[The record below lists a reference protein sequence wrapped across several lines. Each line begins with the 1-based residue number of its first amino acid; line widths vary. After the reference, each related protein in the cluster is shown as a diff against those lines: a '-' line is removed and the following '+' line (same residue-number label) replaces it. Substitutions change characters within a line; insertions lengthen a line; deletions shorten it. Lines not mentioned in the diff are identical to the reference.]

1 MTNLLVNP
9 GFEGRY
15 QPWQGQAEVMLA
27 EGWLPFW
34 VPQSPSDEPWRNRAP
49 AYWPATGSRLVRAG
63 QTAQV
68 CSTPWGTHIGGVMQT
83 ISVIPGQ
90 RLRLKAHGFAW
101 STDADTAGQST
112 DPGNVRMK
120 IGIDPAG
127 GSTPF
132 GSSVVWS
139 VERSVYDQYDA
150 GFTVE
155 TIATHPAVT
164 VFLLSAPE
172 MPRKHNDVFWDD
184 ASLEVL
190 QDVYLLPAETS
201 SNGLE
206 LVFTEA
212 TQQVGQP
219 VGVHVACRRLLQNM
233 LVCVSGPEGGVSVR
247 QVGVATDGPGYSWQ
261 WEFVPAVAGPYTV
274 TASADGV
281 DAVTTTIR
289 IAGDVTGPELLP
301 PGYSSARGKPRAQY
315 ERTYILMPPDA
326 NMEWVLAVIES
337 GILMERRWSLGFSR
351 DDAGIGDLDNRT
363 VIAINPDAWPEPV
376 EAWFA
381 LWYPG
386 VTVRAVPAASPE
398 ELRIALC
405 AADL

>member
-1 MTNLLVNP
+1 MTNLLANP
-9 GFEGRY
+9 GFEGKY
-15 QPWQGQAEVMLA
+15 QPWQGQAEVMMA

-34 VPQSPSDEPWRNRAP
+34 VPQGPSDETWRNRPP
-49 AYWPATGSRLVRAG
+49 AYWAAMGARLVRAG

-83 ISVIPGQ
+83 IPVSPGQ
-90 RLRLKAHGFAW
+90 RLRLKAYGFAW
-101 STDADTAGQST
+101 STDADTPGQSS

-132 GSSVVWS
+132 GPAVVWS

-184 ASLEVL
+184 ASLEVV
-190 QDVYLLPAETS
+190 QDVYLLPEETS
-201 SNGLE
+201 GDGLD
-206 LVFTEA
+206 LVFTGE

-219 VGVHVACRRLLQNM
+219 VGVRVTGRRLLQNM
-233 LVCVSGPEGGVSVR
+233 LVCVSNPAGSVSVR
-247 QVGVATDGPGYSWQ
+247 QIGVAASGPGYAWQ
-261 WEFVPAVAGPYTV
+261 WEFVPDVEGPYTV

-281 DAVTTTIR
+281 DTVGTTIR
-289 IAGDVTGPELLP
+289 ISGGVTGSEPMP
-301 PGYSSARGKPRAQY
+301 RGVLSTRGRPRAQY

-326 NMEWVLAVIES
+326 NREWVSAVVES
-337 GILMERRWSLGFSR
+337 GILIENRWSLGFNR
-351 DDAGIGDLDNRT
+351 DDAGIGDLDKRT
-363 VIAINPDAWPEPV
+363 VIVVNPSAWPEPI

-386 VTVRAVPAASPE
+386 VAVRMVSAASPE
-398 ELRIALC
+398 DLRIALC
-405 AADL
+405 AGV